1 MSSVQSV
8 RTDVLLRSEETG
20 GHVSVTEIEV
30 SNLEREVE
38 ALRQAG
44 ATFRNDI
51 IPGRGGSQI
60 LLEDPSGNLVE
71 LFQPAGTPS
80 A

>member
-30 SNLEREVE
+30 PAHHPESRADLVTGSHRAVRS
-38 ALRQAG
+38 ARRKG
-44 ATFRNDI
+44 A
-51 IPGRGGSQI
+51 PGGPSPRSASRG
-60 LLEDPSGNLVE
+60 
-71 LFQPAGTPS
+71 
-80 A
+80 